1 MMDQSGQSNEAK
13 KDEEATET
21 RRPYQK
27 PRLRHLGSI
36 RELTLGQTMGPQ
48 QDGGIGM
55 MPLM

>member
-1 MMDQSGQSNEAK
+1 MDQSGQSNEAK
-13 KDEEATET
+13 KDGEATDK

-36 RELTLGQTMGPQ
+36 RELALGQTMGPQ
-48 QDGGIGM
+48 GDGGTGM